1 MNRRTDRQ
9 ICRRASRYRHT
20 DRCTGT
26 PTGICRQVSRYKHT
40 DRQADRQTYVD
51 RQADTDTQ
59 TRAYKEERRKGR
71 GKMVVVV
78 VWGVGV
84 GSRKSRRIESTA
96 ITRTVDDKTVRGVGS
111 GRGTATDSY
120 GHIRELGVPVKWMLR
135 CGL

>member
-1 MNRRTDRQ
+1 MNRRTDR
-9 ICRRASRYRHT
+9 HV
-20 DRCTGT
+20 G
-26 PTGICRQVSRYKHT
+26 
-40 DRQADRQTYVD
+40 

-59 TRAYKEERRKGR
+59 TQAYKIERRKGR

-78 VWGVGV
+78 WAVGV

-96 ITRTVDDKTVRGVGS
+96 ITHTVDDKTVRGVGS